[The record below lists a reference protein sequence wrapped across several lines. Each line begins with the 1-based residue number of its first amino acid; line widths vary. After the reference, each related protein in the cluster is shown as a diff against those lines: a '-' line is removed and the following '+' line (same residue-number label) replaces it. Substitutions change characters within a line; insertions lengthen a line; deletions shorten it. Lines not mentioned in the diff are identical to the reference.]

1 VLENGHV
8 LSGNSVLCLLI
19 RALDS
24 VGITTGAQ
32 AERLWNRASI
42 PGRGTDLS
50 LYQNVQAVWGSPSLL
65 FNTYH
70 GILTPHGGV
79 GGG

>member
-1 VLENGHV
+1 MLENGHV

-32 AERLWNRASI
+32 AERPWNRASI

-50 LYQNVQAVWGSPSLL
+50 LYQNVQIGCGDLPSLL
-65 FNTYH
+65 FNAYH
-70 GILTPHGGV
+70 GILTPR
-79 GGG
+79 GGGWG

>member
-1 VLENGHV
+1 MTGFLVLGNGHM
-8 LSGNSVLCLLI
+8 LSGNSVLCLFI

-32 AERLWNRASI
+32 AGRPWNRASI

-50 LYQNVQAVWGSPSLL
+50 LYQNAQTGCGARRA
-65 FNTYH
+65 FC
-70 GILTPHGGV
+70 
-79 GGG
+79 